1 MKKALIL
8 LLFLAV
14 LGCNS
19 SDDGNTLLPN
29 VPVNVTLNLNLPAY
43 QDLLINNGS
52 VFVPGHGIK
61 GIIVFRLSESSIFA
75 WDAAC
80 PHISPSGCSTMTIN
94 GVKMVCNCD
103 DTEFSLL
110 DGSPLSG
117 TQFSA
122 RQYRATKTGNSIS
135 ITNF

>member
-1 MKKALIL
+1 MKKIIGIV
-8 LLFLAV
+8 LFTTLFA
-14 LGCNS
+14 CNS

-52 VFVPGHGIK
+52 AFVPGHGIK
-61 GIIVFRLSESSIFA
+61 GIIVFRLSETNILA

-80 PHISPSGCSTMTIN
+80 PHISPSQCSTMVIN
-94 GVKMVCNCD
+94 GVIMVCGCD
-103 DTEFSLL
+103 DTEFSIL

-122 RQYRATKTGNSIS
+122 RQYRAVKTGNSIT

>member
-1 MKKALIL
+1 MKKIL
-8 LLFLAV
+8 LTLVFITLW
-14 LGCNS
+14 GCGT
-19 SDDGNTLLPN
+19 SDDGNTILPN
-29 VPVNVTLNLNLPAY
+29 VPVNVTINLNLPAY

-52 VFVPGHGIK
+52 AFVPGHGIK
-61 GIIVFRLSESSIFA
+61 GIIVFRFSETNILA

-80 PHISPSGCSTMTIN
+80 PHISPNNCSTMTIN
-94 GVKMVCNCD
+94 GVKMVCGCD
-103 DTEFSLL
+103 ETEFSIL

-122 RQYRATKTGNSIS
+122 RQYRAVKTGNSIT

>member
-1 MKKALIL
+1 MRNII
-8 LLFLAV
+8 LFLV
-14 LGCNS
+14 LTSFLACSS
-19 SDDGNTLLPN
+19 SDDGNSLLPD

-80 PHISPSGCSTMTIN
+80 PHISPQ
-94 GVKMVCNCD
+94 VV
-103 DTEFSLL
+103 L
-110 DGSPLSG
+110 PW
-117 TQFSA
+117 
-122 RQYRATKTGNSIS
+122 
-135 ITNF
+135 

>member
-1 MKKALIL
+1 MKKNIIIL
-8 LLFLAV
+8 LLVSLFA
-14 LGCNS
+14 CNS

-52 VFVPGHGIK
+52 AFVPGHGIK
-61 GIIVFRLSESSIFA
+61 GIIVFRLSETNFFA

-80 PHISPSGCSTMTIN
+80 PHISPSGCSTMVIN

-103 DTEFSLL
+103 NTEFSIL

-122 RQYRATKTGNSIS
+122 RQYRAVKTGNTVT

>member
-1 MKKALIL
+1 MKKVLIL
-8 LLFLAV
+8 VVLAV
-14 LGCNS
+14 FASCSN

-29 VPVNVTLNLNLPAY
+29 VTVNVSLNLNLPAY

-61 GIIVFRLSESSIFA
+61 GIIVFRLSESNILA

-80 PHISPSGCSTMTIN
+80 PHISPNQCSTMSIN
-94 GVKMVCNCD
+94 GVKMVCACD
-103 DTEFSLL
+103 NSEFSIL

-122 RQYRATKTGNSIS
+122 RQYRASLVGNTIT

>member
-1 MKKALIL
+1 MKKALAL
-8 LLFLAV
+8 LLFVTFLS
-14 LGCNS
+14 CSS
-19 SDDGNTLLPN
+19 SDDGNTILPN
-29 VPVNVTLNLNLPAY
+29 VSVSVTLNLNLPAY

-52 VFVPGHGIK
+52 AFIPGHGIK
-61 GIIVFRLSESSIFA
+61 GIIVFRLSESNILA

-80 PHISPSGCSTMTIN
+80 PHISPNNCSTMEIN
-94 GVKMVCNCD
+94 GVLMVCGCD
-103 DTEFSLL
+103 DTEFSIL

-122 RQYRATKTGNSIS
+122 RQYRAVKNGNSIT